1 MATVTIPKK
10 LTKGEDL
17 VVLSRKEYEK
27 LLKTKTVNEFQPTSA
42 EKKALAGA
50 RSNRKSGDFLT
61 LNELRQKLGFA
72 D

>member
-1 MATVTIPKK
+1 MVTVTISKK

-27 LLKTKTVNEFQPTSA
+27 LLKTKTVEFQPTSA
-42 EKKALAGA
+42 EKKALTEA
-50 RSNRKSGDFLT
+50 RSNRKRGDFLT